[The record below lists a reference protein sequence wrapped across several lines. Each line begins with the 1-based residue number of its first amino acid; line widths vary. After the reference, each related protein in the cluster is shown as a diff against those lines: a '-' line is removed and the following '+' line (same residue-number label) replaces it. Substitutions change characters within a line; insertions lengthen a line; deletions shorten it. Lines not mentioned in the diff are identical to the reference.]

1 MPKALTLGNGNMLVC
16 FDKFGQVNDLYF
28 PHIGLEN
35 HIGKDS
41 LHRVGVYVDGN
52 LSWISSHEWEINLSS
67 PPGTH
72 MGLITAKNQ
81 SLGVSIIFN
90 DVVYNEKNIFLR
102 RLAVKCDVPRKMSVK
117 IFFCQEWNIY
127 QSGRQD
133 TGYYDPGSNSIIHY
147 EGRRVFLINGRVGN
161 ENHGIDDYTTG
172 IFRMEGRDGSY
183 RDAEDGVLAKN
194 PIEHGLTDSVV
205 AFHLEL
211 NAGEEQIIRYWIVA
225 GKTIPEVF
233 DLNNYILE
241 KSPEHLIQTTKD
253 YWSAWVDREN
263 FSYHGLTPE
272 MVDMFKKS
280 LFIMRSHV
288 DSGGAVIASGDSDM
302 LQYGR
307 DTYGYMWPR
316 DSAFTIMAL
325 DRAGDSYVARKFFTF
340 CNRIITD
347 DGYFMH
353 KYRADGSLGS
363 SWHPW
368 VTKEGE
374 FQLPIQEDETALV
387 LYGLWEHYKLTKDL
401 EFIEEIYNSF
411 IQKAA
416 NFMVIYRDKETGLP
430 KRSYDLWEEKLGV
443 STFTCATVYGAL
455 ISAAHFSK
463 LLGKHE
469 HEKKYKDT
477 AAEIKV
483 GVMKYLYNTETGTFR
498 KLFNHTGE
506 IFHYDDTLDISSV
519 YGVFRFGLL
528 SSEDPILKR
537 AFGVVEERLFC
548 SRYSGGLAR
557 YEGDN
562 YYRSG
567 HDVPGNPWFVSTL
580 WLVQYYIALAK
591 DEKDFERVKQWFAWV
606 AGMALSTGVL
616 SEQIN
621 PYTKAQISAAPLTW
635 SHSEYVLAVIAY
647 LEKLE
652 ELGIHKADSII
663 LERNREADKDEKEI
677 A

>member
-16 FDKFGQVNDLYF
+16 FDKHGQVNDLYF

-41 LHRVGVYVDGN
+41 LHRVGVFVDGH
-52 LSWISSHEWEINLSS
+52 LSWLSGDDWKVDLSS
-67 PPGTH
+67 PPDTH
-72 MGLITAKNQ
+72 MGIISAKNA
-81 SLGVSIIFN
+81 SLGVSILFN

-102 RLAVKCDVPRKMSVK
+102 RLTVKNDFPRKMDVRV
-117 IFFCQEWNIY
+117 FFGQEWNIY

-133 TGYYDPGSNSIIHY
+133 TGYYDPGSNAIIHY
-147 EGRRVFLINGRVGN
+147 EGRRVFIVNGRNGDR
-161 ENHGIDDYTTG
+161 GIDDYTTG
-172 IFRMEGRDGSY
+172 IYKMEGKNGSY
-183 RDAEDGVLAKN
+183 FDAEDGVLSKN
-194 PIEHGLTDSVV
+194 PIEHGLTDSVI
-205 AFHLEL
+205 AFDLEL
-211 NAGEEQIIRYWIVA
+211 DAGEEKILYYWIAA

-241 KSPEHLIQTTKD
+241 KLPEHLVQTTKD

-263 FSYHGLTPE
+263 FSYDGLTDD
-272 MVDMFKKS
+272 MIAMFKKS

-307 DTYGYMWPR
+307 DTYSYMWPR
-316 DSAFTIMAL
+316 DGAFTIMAL
-325 DRAGDSYVARKFFTF
+325 DRAGDSYVARKFFMF
-340 CNRIITD
+340 CNKVLTE

-368 VTKEGE
+368 VTMEGE
-374 FQLPIQEDETALV
+374 YQLPIQEDETAIV
-387 LYGLWEHYKLTKDL
+387 LYALWEHYKLTKDL

-443 STFTCATVYGAL
+443 STFTCSTVYGAL
-455 ISAAHFSK
+455 IAAAHFSK

-469 HEKKYKDT
+469 HEKRYKD
-477 AAEIKV
+477 AAIEIQA
-483 GVMKYLYNTETGTFR
+483 GIMKHLYNTETGTFR
-498 KLFNHTGE
+498 KLFNRNGE
-506 IFHYDDTLDISSV
+506 IFHYDETQDISSV
-519 YGVFRFGLL
+519 YGVFRFGIL
-528 SSEDPILKR
+528 SFDDPILKR
-537 AFGVVEERLFC
+537 AFGIVEERLFC
-548 SRYSGGLAR
+548 SRYSGGIAR

-562 YYRSG
+562 YYRAG
-567 HDVPGNPWFVSTL
+567 HDIPGNPWFITTL
-580 WLVQYYIALAK
+580 WLVQYYIAQAK
-591 DEKDFERVKQWFAWV
+591 DEKDFERVKQWFDWV
-606 AGMALSTGVL
+606 AKMALPTGVL

-652 ELGIHKADSII
+652 EIGIRDADSLI
-663 LERNREADKDEKEI
+663 LERNREADESEKEVN
-677 A
+677 